1 MQKCDDSPMLSPI
14 VKDTTYELG
23 ILLWI
28 LYGEVYYLDLKRYKV
43 NGVKQ
48 DDFAK
53 VHTFKKFVR
62 DD

>member
-1 MQKCDDSPMLSPI
+1 MLSPS
-14 VKDTTYELG
+14 VNDTTYELG
-23 ILLWI
+23 ILLWL
-28 LYGEVYYLDLKRYKV
+28 LYGGVYYLDLKRYKV